1 MNKQFEKIDER
12 VEEQK
17 KEEKFVL
24 EFNKNA

>member
-1 MNKQFEKIDER
+1 MNKQFEKIDEI